1 MAKAKFTMP
10 EDFLLKVSRLAE
22 HTDEIVPRVLE
33 AGAEVVEAQVRENLK
48 SVIGS
53 GTKEE
58 SQSTGQLVAAL
69 GTSAAR
75 QDRDGNFDVK
85 IGFAENRND
94 GKSNAMIANV
104 LEYGKVGQP
113 PKPFL
118 KAAVSAS
125 KEAATQAMVN
135 KLESEVDKI

>member
-10 EDFLLKVSRLAE
+10 EDFLMRISSLAE
-22 HTDEIVPRVLE
+22 HTDEIVPRVLK
-33 AGAEVVEAQVRENLK
+33 AGADIVEAQVRENLE

-53 GTKEE
+53 GTKAE
-58 SQSTGQLVAAL
+58 SKSTGQLIVAL

-85 IGFAENRND
+85 IGFAENRTD
-94 GKSNAMIANV
+94 GKSNAMIANI
-104 LEYGKVGQP
+104 LEYGKEGQP

-118 KAAVSAS
+118 TAAVRKS
-125 KEAATQAMVN
+125 KESATQAMID
-135 KLESEVDKI
+135 KLESEVEKI

>member
-1 MAKAKFTMP
+1 MAKAQFTMP
-10 EDFLLKVSRLAE
+10 EDFLIKVSRLAE
-22 HTDEIVPRVLE
+22 RTDEIVPRVLE
-33 AGAEVVEAQVRENLK
+33 AGAEVVEAQVRQNLE

-104 LEYGKVGQP
+104 LEYGKEGQP

-118 KAAVSAS
+118 KAAVSKS
-125 KEAATQAMVN
+125 KAAATQAMVD
-135 KLESEVDKI
+135 KLESEVEKI

>member
-10 EDFLLKVSRLAE
+10 EDFLMRISSLAE
-22 HTDEIVPRVLE
+22 HTDEIVPRVLK
-33 AGAEVVEAQVRENLK
+33 AGADIVEAQVREKLE

-53 GTKEE
+53 GTKAE
-58 SQSTGQLVAAL
+58 SQSTGQLIAAL

-85 IGFAENRND
+85 IGFAENRTD
-94 GKSNAMIANV
+94 GKSNAMIANI
-104 LEYGKVGQP
+104 LEYGKEGQP

-118 KAAVSAS
+118 TAAVRKS
-125 KEAATQAMVN
+125 KESATQAMID
-135 KLESEVDKI
+135 KLEREVEKI